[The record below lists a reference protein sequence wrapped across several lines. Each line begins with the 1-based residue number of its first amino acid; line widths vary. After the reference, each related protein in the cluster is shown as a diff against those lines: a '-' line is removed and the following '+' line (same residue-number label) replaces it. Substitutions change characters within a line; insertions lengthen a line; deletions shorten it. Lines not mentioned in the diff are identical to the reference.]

1 MSRLK
6 AGQACTNLK
15 NENMINVNVDS
26 EIGVLK
32 KVILCYAN
40 PYKISLEEIRTALM
54 PSVLLQFYHNKFSAY
69 NYKTVQEE
77 QKAFIKVLE
86 DYGVEVL
93 LADNLKSSSCQHYT
107 RDIGFAIDD
116 LFVVAKMGT
125 PIRHKEKAAIAKYTN
140 EFPKVASITKGSI
153 EGGDVMLHKNKVI
166 VGLGEGTNWQGIN
179 NLQELLAV
187 NNIDREIVPIHFSH
201 RGIIHLDTKFNIVG
215 ENVAVINPRSFKK
228 ESLKWL
234 ENNFNLIGATD
245 EETSEIL
252 INTFS
257 IAPTKLIMKQG
268 SERIGAILEK
278 KGITPIYVKY
288 SEVTKLPGSLR
299 CTTCPIERQSY
310 FN

>member
-1 MSRLK
+1 
-6 AGQACTNLK
+6 
-15 NENMINVNVDS
+15 MINVNINS
-26 EIGVLK
+26 EIGTLK

-40 PYKISLEEIRTALM
+40 PYKISLEEIRTGLM
-54 PSVLLQFYHNKFSAY
+54 PSVLFQFYHNKFSPY
-69 NYKTVQEE
+69 NYKIVREE
-77 QKAFIKVLE
+77 QQGFIKVLE
-86 DYGVEVL
+86 THGVEVL
-93 LADNLKSSSCQHYT
+93 MADNLESSSCQHYT

-125 PIRHKEKAAIAKYTN
+125 PIRHKEKVAIAKYTSQ
-140 EFPKVASITKGSI
+140 FPKVAAITKGKI
-153 EGGDVMLHKNKVI
+153 EGGDVMLHTNKVL
-166 VGLGEGTNWQGIN
+166 VGLGEATNFEGIN
-179 NLQELLAV
+179 NLKELLAL

-215 ENVAVINPRSFKK
+215 KDVAVLNPRSFKK
-228 ESLKWL
+228 ASLKWF
-234 ENNFNLIGATD
+234 ENHFDLVEATD

-278 KGITPIYVKY
+278 KGITPIFVKY

-299 CTTCPIERQSY
+299 CTTCPIERQPY